1 MAEINKKIISEK
13 GYWYFIDARGNKV
26 GPFQEKH
33 QAEYA
38 MDLYWKKAIGGV
50 VKK

>member
-1 MAEINKKIISEK
+1 MAEVNRKIIPEGGK
-13 GYWYFIDARGNKV
+13 WYFLDARGNKI
-26 GPFQEKH
+26 GPFDEAH